1 MPAKRDDTHQLID
14 RELVVFKRD
23 VTAAWYCRYKID
35 EKWFTATT
43 KEVDLKKA
51 KKAAHQI
58 FLKAQLRKEENLP
71 IVSKRFR
78 DVANIVIRAMEDRIA
93 AGHTVASYK
102 QYKRIADDYLV
113 PFFGSMH
120 VANITATTMKDYA
133 VWRAKKM
140 GKTPMYSTVRKHNV
154 VMNMIFKEAIVRNYM
169 SGLKMPYLET
179 KGEKSEKYATF
190 TITEANII
198 LAKMPEWISNGRDHH
213 KAQRQVLY
221 DYTRVLIDTGA
232 RPGKELLDL
241 QWKNIQ
247 FEIQHETTGVEFVE
261 DKEAKERQLDYE
273 REYIE
278 LSNGPYDD
286 EGNPI
291 PNTTWTPI
299 VTLFVTG
306 KEGSRDAVGYDV
318 TYRVLREITERRYP
332 DLEGNKLEALI
343 KINSKDKIFV
353 TSDGKGLPSALHM
366 FQNFL
371 EEYGLLYDKNSGK
384 KRVFYSFRSLFSTT
398 LMDYDDVDLRDLA
411 KAQGN
416 SPEMLIKRYDRGT
429 LKQIKHKL
437 KAPNARQQLFKE
449 VAVPEIHESAKVKA
463 KAEKAAKT
471 TTVKKKASK

>member
-1 MPAKRDDTHQLID
+1 MPAKRNDTHQLID

-23 VTAAWYCRYKID
+23 TSAAWYCRYKID

-58 FLKAQLRKEENLP
+58 LLKAQILKEQNLP
-71 IVSKRFR
+71 ILSKRFR
-78 DVANIVIRAMEDRIA
+78 DVANIVLRAMEDRIA
-93 AGHTVASYK
+93 AGHTVNSYK
-102 QYKRIADDYLV
+102 QYKRIANDYLI
-113 PFFGSMH
+113 PFFGGMH
-120 VANITATTMKDYA
+120 VTNITADTMKDYD
-133 VWRAKKM
+133 VWRTKKM

-154 VMNMIFKEAIVRNYM
+154 VMNMVFKEAIVRNYM

-190 TITEANII
+190 TVSEANII
-198 LAKMPEWISNGRDHH
+198 LAAMPEWVANGREHH

-221 DYTRVLIDTGA
+221 DYTRVLVDTGA

-241 QWKNIQ
+241 QWKNIE
-247 FEIQHETTGVEFVE
+247 FEIQHETSGVEYAE
-261 DKEAKERQLDYE
+261 DKDAKERQLDYE

-278 LSNGPYDD
+278 LNNGPYDA

-299 VTLFVTG
+299 VSLFVTG

-318 TYRVLREITERRYP
+318 TYRVLKEITERRYQ
-332 DLEGNKLEALI
+332 EIKGNKLKVLI
-343 KINSKDKIFV
+343 AKRSNDKIFV

-371 EEYGLLYDKNSGK
+371 KEYKLLHDKNTGK

-398 LMDYDDVDLRDLA
+398 VMDEDDVDMRDLA
-411 KAQGN
+411 KALGN
-416 SPEMLIKRYDRGT
+416 SPEMLMKRYDRGT

-449 VAVPEIHESAKVKA
+449 VTVPEMHESEKAKA
-463 KAEKAAKT
+463 KAEKAASTK
-471 TTVKKKASK
+471 VKKANK

>member
-1 MPAKRDDTHQLID
+1 MPAKSDDTHQLID
-14 RELVVFKRD
+14 RELVLFKRPT
-23 VTAAWYCRYKID
+23 TAAWYCRYKIG
-35 EKWFTATT
+35 EKWITATT

-58 FLKAQLRKEENLP
+58 LIKAQVLKEQNLP
-71 IVSKRFR
+71 VVSKRFR
-78 DVANIVIRAMEDRIA
+78 DVANIVIHAMEQRIA
-93 AGHTVASYK
+93 AGHTVSSYK
-102 QYKRIADDYLV
+102 QYKRIANDYLI
-113 PFFGSMH
+113 PFFGRMQVS
-120 VANITATTMKDYA
+120 NITAATMKDYD

-140 GKTPMYSTVRKHNV
+140 GKVPMYSTVRKHNV
-154 VMNMIFKEAIVRNYM
+154 VMNMVFKEAIVRNYM

-190 TITEANII
+190 TVSEANII
-198 LAKMPEWISNGRDHH
+198 LAAMPEWVANGREHH

-221 DYTRVLIDTGA
+221 DYTRVLVDTGA

-241 QWKNIQ
+241 QWKNIE
-247 FEIQHETTGVEFVE
+247 FEIQHETSSVEYVE
-261 DKEAKERQLDYE
+261 DKNAKEQQLDYE

-278 LSNGPYDD
+278 LSDGPYDE

-299 VTLFVTG
+299 VSLFVTG

-332 DLEGNKLEALI
+332 ELKGNKLKVLI
-343 KINSKDKIFV
+343 AKQNSDKIFV

-371 EEYGLLYDKNSGK
+371 KEYKLLYDKNTGK

-398 LMDYDDVDLRDLA
+398 VMDEDDVDMRDLA
-411 KAQGN
+411 KALGN
-416 SPEMLIKRYDRGT
+416 SPEMLMKRYDRGT

-449 VAVPEIHESAKVKA
+449 VAVPEMHESAKVKA
-463 KAEKAAKT
+463 KAA
-471 TTVKKKASK
+471 KKKAKQ